1 MRSSG
6 AAIYTYPTRL
16 EVIDFI
22 SDISR
27 FAFLQNALTAS
38 LLCGIVCGITGSYI
52 VARRLV
58 FLSGGITH
66 ASFGGIGMACYFG
79 FDPLLG
85 ALLFSVASA
94 LGLERFIAAGK
105 VREDSAIGVLWAL
118 GMAVG
123 IVFIFLT
130 PGYTPNL
137 MSFLFGSILTITTPL
152 LWWSAALAAVLVLL
166 FGLWGRNIIFV
177 AFDAGFAKTQK
188 IRVAVVD
195 AVMLAVVAAS
205 VVITIRLVGVMLLVS
220 LFTIPPLVSASV
232 ARRFGH
238 ITAGAVAVA
247 VTGLVTGL
255 FVSYRTQ
262 LPPGASSVIVLVALY
277 VMARLFKAAATRRRL
292 RRADR

>member
-1 MRSSG
+1 M
-6 AAIYTYPTRL
+6 T
-16 EVIDFI
+16 DFI

-66 ASFGGIGMACYFG
+66 ASFGGIGMACYLG

-85 ALLFSVASA
+85 ALLCSVASA
-94 LGLERFIAAGK
+94 LGLERFIATGK

-118 GMAVG
+118 GMAAG
-123 IVFIFLT
+123 IIFIFLT

-152 LWWSAALAAVLVLL
+152 LWWSALLAASLLIL
-166 FGLWGRNIIFV
+166 FGLWGRNIMYV
-177 AFDAGFAKTQK
+177 AFDAGFSETQK
-188 IRVAVVD
+188 MPVRAVN
-195 AVMLAVVAAS
+195 AVMLAVVAAA

-232 ARRFGH
+232 ARRFSR

-247 VTGLVTGL
+247 VAGLVSGL
-255 FVSYRTQ
+255 FISYHTQ
-262 LPPGASSVIVLVALY
+262 LPPGASSVIVLIVLY
-277 VMARLFKAAATRRRL
+277 LIARLLKTASTKRRL
-292 RRADR
+292 LRAKA

>member
-1 MRSSG
+1 MK
-6 AAIYTYPTRL
+6 
-16 EVIDFI
+16 VIDFI

-94 LGLERFIAAGK
+94 VGLERFIAAGK

-123 IVFIFLT
+123 IIFIFLT

-137 MSFLFGSILTITTPL
+137 MSYLFGSILTITTPL
-152 LWWSAALAAVLVLL
+152 LWWSALLAAALSLM
-166 FGLWGRNIIFV
+166 FGLWGRNIMYV
-177 AFDAGFAKTQK
+177 AFDPAFSRTQK
-188 IRVAVVD
+188 IAVRAVD
-195 AVMLAVVAAS
+195 AVMLAVVAAA

-232 ARRFGH
+232 TRRFGR

-247 VTGLVTGL
+247 VTGLVSGL
-255 FVSYRTQ
+255 YVSYHTQ
-262 LPPGASSVIVLVALY
+262 LPPGASSVMALIVLYLI
-277 VMARLFKAAATRRRL
+277 ARLFKTITIKRRL
-292 RRADR
+292 RRAHA

>member
-1 MRSSG
+1 M
-6 AAIYTYPTRL
+6 T
-16 EVIDFI
+16 DFI

-66 ASFGGIGMACYFG
+66 ASFGGIGMACYLG

-94 LGLERFIAAGK
+94 LGLERFIATGK

-118 GMAVG
+118 GMAAG
-123 IVFIFLT
+123 IIFIFLT

-152 LWWSAALAAVLVLL
+152 LWWSALLAASLLIL
-166 FGLWGRNIIFV
+166 FGLWGRNIMYV
-177 AFDAGFAKTQK
+177 AFDAGFSETQK
-188 IRVAVVD
+188 MPVRAVN
-195 AVMLAVVAAS
+195 AVMLAVVAAA

-232 ARRFGH
+232 ARRFSR

-247 VTGLVTGL
+247 VAGLVSGL
-255 FVSYRTQ
+255 FISYHTQ
-262 LPPGASSVIVLVALY
+262 LPPGASSVIVLIVLY
-277 VMARLFKAAATRRRL
+277 LIARLLKTAYTKRRL
-292 RRADR
+292 LRAKA

>member
-1 MRSSG
+1 M
-6 AAIYTYPTRL
+6 T
-16 EVIDFI
+16 DFI

-66 ASFGGIGMACYFG
+66 ASFGGIGMACYLG

-94 LGLERFIAAGK
+94 LGLERFIATGK

-118 GMAVG
+118 GMAAG
-123 IVFIFLT
+123 IIFIFLT

-152 LWWSAALAAVLVLL
+152 LWWSALLAASLLIL
-166 FGLWGRNIIFV
+166 FGLWGRNIMYV
-177 AFDAGFAKTQK
+177 AFDAGFSETQK
-188 IRVAVVD
+188 MPVRAVN
-195 AVMLAVVAAS
+195 AVMLAVVAAA

-232 ARRFGH
+232 ARRFSR

-247 VTGLVTGL
+247 VAGLVSGL
-255 FVSYRTQ
+255 FISYHTQ
-262 LPPGASSVIVLVALY
+262 LPPGASSVIVLIVLY
-277 VMARLFKAAATRRRL
+277 LIARLLKTASTKRRL
-292 RRADR
+292 LRAKA

>member
-1 MRSSG
+1 M
-6 AAIYTYPTRL
+6 T
-16 EVIDFI
+16 DFI

-27 FAFLQNALTAS
+27 FAFLQNALAAS

-94 LGLERFIAAGK
+94 LGLERFIAKGK

-123 IVFIFLT
+123 IIFIFLT

-152 LWWSAALAAVLVLL
+152 LLWSAILAAALSLM
-166 FGLWGRNIIFV
+166 FGLWGRSIMYV
-177 AFDAGFAKTQK
+177 AFDAGFSATQK
-188 IRVAVVD
+188 IPVRLVN
-195 AVMLAVVAAS
+195 AVMLAVVAAA

-232 ARRFGH
+232 TRRFSR

-247 VTGLVTGL
+247 VTSLVMGL

-262 LPPGASSVIVLVALY
+262 LPPGASSVLVLVVLY
-277 VMARLFKAAATRRRL
+277 LIARLSKTVSAKRRL
-292 RRADR
+292 RRAET